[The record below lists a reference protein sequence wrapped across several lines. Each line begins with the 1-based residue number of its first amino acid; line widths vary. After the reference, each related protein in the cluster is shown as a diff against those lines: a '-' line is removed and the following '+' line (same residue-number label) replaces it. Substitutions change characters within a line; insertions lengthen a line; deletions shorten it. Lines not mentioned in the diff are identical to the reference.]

1 MQFANPEEAISAA
14 ERLKTLIRKTGL
26 RQVDVFAGAIATSSP
41 TKSAITPTATIQQD
55 Q

>member
-1 MQFANPEEAISAA
+1 MQFASPEEAISAA

-26 RQVDVFAGAIATSSP
+26 RQVDVFAGDATSSP